1 MPAALTR
8 AVSPNLDRCE
18 LTFHARQ
25 KIDIDLAIAQH
36 HEYERAL
43 ARLGLQ
49 LISLPAQPDMP
60 DSMFV
65 EDPVVVVDELA
76 VITRMG
82 AASRS
87 GEGESLAAVLTSF
100 LNNTA
105 TTE

>member
-43 ARLGLQ
+43 AELGLQ
-49 LISLPAQPDMP
+49 LISLPAEPDMP

-82 AASRS
+82 AATRAA
-87 GEGESLAAVLTSF
+87 EGKSLAAALKPYR
-100 LNNTA
+100 
-105 TTE
+105 